1 MLNRVFNA
9 FVGKSCHFSA
19 NVLVFGSFAPSHLK
33 NESPPLILCSIS
45 IYACTNSKSICIR
58 LFSTLYIFSTLLVY
72 GERTVLGYY
81 SEFHA

>member
-9 FVGKSCHFSA
+9 FVGKFCHFSA
-19 NVLVFGSFAPSHLK
+19 NFLVFGSFAPSHLK

-45 IYACTNSKSICIR
+45 IYACTNSKSIFIR
-58 LFSTLYIFSTLLVY
+58 LFSTLLVY